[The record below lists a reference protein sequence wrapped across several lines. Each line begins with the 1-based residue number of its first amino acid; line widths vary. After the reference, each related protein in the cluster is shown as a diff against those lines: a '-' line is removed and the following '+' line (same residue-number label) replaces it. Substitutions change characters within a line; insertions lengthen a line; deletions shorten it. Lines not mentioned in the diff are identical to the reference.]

1 MSSGKHVAAAR
12 PSVVA
17 LFLTAV
23 FFCSYAYFESGKGW
37 NQDSRFDL
45 TRALVEQ
52 HTVKIDSYRA
62 NTGDSAFF
70 QGHFYCDKAPGL
82 SLLAT
87 PVWALIRAG
96 ARSAGKDP
104 DSTRTARLGLYLAGL
119 VTVALPTALA
129 LALLFLEALEMG
141 SSVGGAAFGAVALAL
156 STPLWC
162 YATLFWGH
170 AASGAFLVFAF
181 IAARMLERPH
191 YTARGLWLG
200 FGVGLAAG
208 YEYRGRL
215 QHHANVHG
223 WLPGDL
229 LQSLRAAVANLC

>member
-1 MSSGKHVAAAR
+1 MTSGKHVAAAR
-12 PSVVA
+12 PSLVA
-17 LFLTAV
+17 LFLTGV
-23 FFCSYAYFESGKGW
+23 LFCSYAYFESGKGW

-52 HTVKIDSYRA
+52 HSVKIDSYHA

-70 QGHFYCDKAPGL
+70 EGHFYSDKAPGL

-87 PVWALIRAG
+87 PVWALIRVG
-96 ARSAGKDP
+96 ARSARKDP
-104 DSTRTARLGLYLAGL
+104 DSTDITRLGLYLAGL

-141 SSVGGAAFGAVALAL
+141 SSVGGAVFGAVALGL
-156 STPLWC
+156 GTPLWC

-181 IAARMLERPH
+181 VAARVSRGPTTLLE
-191 YTARGLWLG
+191 
-200 FGVGLAAG
+200 
-208 YEYRGRL
+208 
-215 QHHANVHG
+215 
-223 WLPGDL
+223 
-229 LQSLRAAVANLC
+229 LCRWGSG